1 MRKTY
6 YTVKCARLGGNSTD
20 VFFKDLANA
29 KKFIV
34 NYPHGCDKVKV
45 HNVSPE
51 TYAFIISA
59 IEFKD

>member
-6 YTVKCARLGGNSTD
+6 YTVKCARLGSNPTD

-29 KKFIV
+29 KEFIA

-45 HNVSPE
+45 HNVNLE
-51 TYAFIISA
+51 TYAFVTA
-59 IEFKD
+59 QIEFKD